1 MAGPLSADTGGLL
14 RAIARRPDGRAAWP
28 AHARALGMASR
39 VVVPAAVLVEVDYFL
54 RANRPAMRQLVE
66 ELFDPTTTLAFEP
79 ATEDDVIRAMEI
91 DQKFHEL
98 AIGLVDGVVAAVA
111 ERLLRVYRILTIDN
125 DDFGPLRVGPRFKQR
140 LEIVP

>member
-1 MAGPLSADTGGLL
+1 
-14 RAIARRPDGRAAWP
+14 
-28 AHARALGMASR
+28 MASR

-125 DDFGPLRVGPRFKQR
+125 DDFGPLRVGQRFTQR
-140 LEIVP
+140 REIVP